1 MNLKEI
7 FQSRNLDLNI
17 VLFGASYLGKL
28 AKYALEHRK
37 LSVHSFY
44 DSDERKQEK
53 IFCEYLGNPSAV
65 GKYFFVKFFYNIF
78 LG

>member
-7 FQSRNLDLNI
+7 FESKNLESNI

-37 LSVHSFY
+37 LSVHEFY
-44 DSDERKQEK
+44 DSDERKQGK
-53 IFCEYLGNPSAV
+53 IFCE
-65 GKYFFVKFFYNIF
+65 
-78 LG
+78 